1 MLLSEITC
9 NSGGKIKR
17 KHVISSLAWESVK
30 KKFDATTTI
39 PWEFVCYYDS
49 GRKTKPI
56 TKSKHIVFDVKKYSS
71 FIWKYTIPESY

>member
-17 KHVISSLAWESVK
+17 KHIISSLASDSVK
-30 KKFDATTTI
+30 KNVDATTTI
-39 PWEFVCYYDS
+39 PWEFVCYYDR

-56 TKSKHIVFDVKKYSS
+56 TKSKRIVSM
-71 FIWKYTIPESY
+71 